1 MYVSVL
7 FTPEEL
13 EQLGLYMDD
22 GEQVEDAV
30 HGIVM
35 MVLTDLDAQRE
46 MDREWWDK

>member
-7 FTPEEL
+7 FTAEEL
-13 EQLGLYMDD
+13 AHLGRYMDD
-22 GEQVEDAV
+22 GERVEDAV

-46 MDREWWDK
+46 MDEEWWDR